1 MSMLVLRLRNI
12 DTTNNTDW
20 IYTNWE
26 IATAKNFERSKII
39 FSEYED
45 RVNKSSKFVEMTLN
59 PGTKYYARAQVVT
72 NKGAHKWTNLDVWT
86 HKAFDDV
93 ENQSDL
99 PSRVNSPDITTDS
112 IVNDHVP
119 TGFYIICKEFAAIGD
134 ATHAATS
141 YWIETLDG
149 KVVWKNLLNEI
160 SKSKILVNDIILDN
174 NKVYRIKAVF
184 HASSGDSS
192 QIATNTIYV
201 NGKSTDA
208 NVIRLGKSIVN
219 ADFVSLSIDT
229 TLNPYKNAKE
239 VAIKIMA
246 FNNGRGVTAYETVT
260 KFDTPPYAVS
270 IPMEKVKRNTIYL
283 VMIKYD
289 IENNWKHMVINTFK

>member
-39 FSEYED
+39 FSAYED
-45 RVNKSSKFVEMTLN
+45 RVNKSSKFVEMTLH

-192 QIATNTIYV
+192 QIATKTIYI
-201 NGKSTDA
+201 NGKSSDA
-208 NVIRLGKSIVN
+208 NVIRISKAVVN
-219 ADFVSLSIDT
+219 ADFVSISIDT
-229 TLNPYKNAKE
+229 TLSPYKNAKE
-239 VAIKIMA
+239 AAIKIMA

-270 IPMEKVKRNTIYL
+270 IPMEKIKRNTIYL
-283 VMIKYD
+283 VMVKYD
-289 IENNWKHMVINTFK
+289 IENSWKHMVINTFK